1 MTRFFNRAVRRTAAG
16 AALALAA
23 TGTALVAAP
32 ATAASASLAYN
43 CTSPQIPGGPYV
55 FAAVIDTNAPATL
68 GSGLT
73 AALTTTAT
81 VIVPANLADQFRA
94 GGVTTVDGSAA
105 ATGTV
110 DGVHRQ
116 TTLTIPKTAVTPTV
130 GTTTTVVGTGPSGS
144 ITGGAAGTSILLG
157 AGDFTAAI
165 TGYNSAGIAVGPAYN
180 FTCTLQAGQNL
191 LVDTVSIVKAPT
203 TVALTVLEPPVEYG
217 EQATVTAIVASTASN
232 KKPDGTV
239 EFTIGG
245 TTIKAEVKGGKAT
258 AIFPPAVDLGMQ
270 QVTAA
275 FTPTDPN
282 LAPSTATKNFRVLR
296 DQTTTE
302 ATAVYR
308 AAARPA
314 RGQGQGLRRA
324 RHRGDRVGQ
333 VRPQAQRGQDPN
345 RHQVAQRLRQ
355 GQEGLPQRRQAR
367 SLHRGCPLPR
377 VGHAQAV
384 GRPRQAQDLRQA
396 HLGSMPEETLG
407 AWSRRYPA
415 RSIAARCPEYLTIAQ
430 AAKILHSKPFPCSS

>member
-105 ATGTV
+105 AAGTV

-282 LAPSTATKNFRVLR
+282 LAPSTATKNFRVVR

-308 AAARPA
+308 AARDRLVAKAKVFAEHDTEVTGSVRFVLKRNGVKIRTA
-314 RGQGQGLRRA
+314 TKLLNDFDKAKKVFRNVDKRGRYT
-324 RHRGDRVGQ
+324 V
-333 VRPQAQRGQDPN
+333 
-345 RHQVAQRLRQ
+345 VA
-355 GQEGLPQRRQAR
+355 
-367 SLHRGCPLPR
+367 HY
-377 VGHAQAV
+377 
-384 GRPRQAQDLRQA
+384 
-396 HLGSMPEETLG
+396 LGSDTLK
-407 AWSRRYPA
+407 
-415 RSIAARCPEYLTIAQ
+415 RSVDRAKLTI
-430 AAKILHSKPFPCSS
+430 